1 MRKIEYQVQKYLEWC
16 KDVADMSEQTLISKK
31 YALEHFIKHTEVR
44 SAEDFTNQQFI
55 TWRNGLL
62 SGCLTGRKY
71 CVNSVNVRIKIV
83 RAFLK
88 WAQEYY
94 ELKMNIK
101 IPFLRLVRQEKIKD
115 YIFYSKDQID
125 IVLSLSNVKEKA
137 MISLLFDTG
146 MRIDEMRKIRIED
159 FDFDRQRVLILGK
172 GRKYATVFFTNK
184 TRSYIYNYMNENNI
198 NYGFLFQ
205 SKRNDYQPYT
215 KDALRVK
222 MKKAFER
229 AGFKNF
235 TPHQLRHSFATD
247 LIENGATIL
256 EVQKLLRHESV
267 TTTETYVHNLQNSLQ
282 DVYNRLKNAC

>member
-1 MRKIEYQVQKYLEWC
+1 MRKIEYQVQEYLEWC

-31 YALEHFIKHTEVR
+31 YTLGHFIKHTEVK
-44 SAEDFTNQQFI
+44 SAEDFTNHQFI
-55 TWRNGLL
+55 LWRNGLL

-71 CVNSVNVRIKIV
+71 CVNSVNVRIKII

-125 IVLSLSNVKEKA
+125 VVLSLANVKEKA

-159 FDFDRQRVLILGK
+159 FDFDKQRVLILGK
-172 GRKYATVFFTNK
+172 GRKYATVFFTK
-184 TRSYIYNYMNENNI
+184 RTRNYIYNYINENNI

-229 AGFKNF
+229 AGFNNF